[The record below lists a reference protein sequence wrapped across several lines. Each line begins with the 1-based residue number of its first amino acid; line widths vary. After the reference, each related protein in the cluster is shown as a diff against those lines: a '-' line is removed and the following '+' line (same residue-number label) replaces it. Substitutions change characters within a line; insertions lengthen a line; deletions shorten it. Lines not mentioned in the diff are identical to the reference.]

1 MKLKNKKTLL
11 EWLSTGIIINVRN
24 EETFALKK
32 SFRTNYRKLILIF
45 FIAMAALFCI
55 NTWLSYVVIIRWFN
69 SEDDRIV
76 LKRKILSLNLTL
88 DSLKKEII
96 FQENYIKHLRAIING
111 EEANFD
117 IQSNS
122 VKKNESFSLDNAS
135 VELEKISPEDSFLRA
150 SFETENSKVQFVADD
165 SKTILSEITFIQPAH
180 GVITSEFDPEI
191 KHFGLDIVAK
201 KDEPIKS
208 VADGTVLLATWTY
221 EAGYT
226 VVIQHKSNILSVY
239 KHNSTVFKNVGDF
252 VRQGE
257 VIALMG
263 NTGKYTTGPHLHFE
277 IWING
282 NPINPKKLINL

>member
-282 NPINPKKLINL
+282 NPVNPKKLINL